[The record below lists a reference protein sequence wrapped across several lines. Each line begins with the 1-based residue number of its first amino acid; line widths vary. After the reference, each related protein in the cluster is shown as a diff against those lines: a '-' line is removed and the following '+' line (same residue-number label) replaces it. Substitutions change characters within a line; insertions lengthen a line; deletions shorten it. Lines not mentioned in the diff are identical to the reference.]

1 MKKKFI
7 AIIIGLVG
15 IALLVAAC
23 STAAQANNT
32 PLAEDA
38 KLMVGTMKLD
48 GTANAVT
55 STQASSLLP
64 LWQAYQTLATSS
76 TAAQAEKDA
85 LIKQI
90 KTALT
95 ADQIKAIDAMNL
107 KQSDI
112 QSLFQQRGFN
122 PTFEGT
128 RIARTPSSNLQA
140 PGTGGNEG
148 PRTFSGGGPGGG
160 GFFFSG
166 GGAPDGGGFV
176 VNGVQ
181 VTPNASQR
189 ATLQASRSNVSSS
202 PFMFNLIIRYL
213 EGKINP
219 APSPT
224 PTGK

>member
-1 MKKKFI
+1 MKKKNI
-7 AIIIGLVG
+7 SIVIGLVAV
-15 IALLVAAC
+15 ALLVAAC
-23 STAAQANNT
+23 STAANAANT
-32 PLAEDA
+32 PLTADV

-55 STQASSLLP
+55 ATQASTLLP
-64 LWQAYQTLATSS
+64 LWQAYQALVNSS
-76 TAAQAEKDA
+76 TSAQAEKDA
-85 LIKQI
+85 VINQI
-90 KTALT
+90 KADMT
-95 ADQIKAIDAMNL
+95 ADQLKAIDAMNL

-128 RIARTPSSNLQA
+128 RVVRTPSANLQA
-140 PGTGGNEG
+140 PGAGGNDG

-160 GFFFSG
+160 GFVFG
-166 GGAPDGGGFV
+166 GGGGPDGGGFTI
-176 VNGVQ
+176 NGAQ

-189 ATLQASRSNVSSS
+189 ATLQAARSNISSS

-213 EGKINP
+213 ENKINP

-224 PTGK
+224 PTGQ